1 MICFADDVPPPPV
14 APTVSST
21 EAAVADVAAALAC
34 YLDERLRMPVARE
47 NPGIVRIA
55 GALLG
60 VRPLRESTTAI
71 ALSMML
77 PRWRPPYEPSASA
90 LYGFAEV
97 VNRAQRRVYAYAEN
111 CWGAGRVV
119 ALEWGQRADKVA
131 AGSEEWEQAIADL
144 RVVVAEA
151 AHAECRY
158 AIFDAGMDKA
168 VEAAETAVEQGHW
181 DLVPV
186 VIEAVEAAGIRH
198 SQPSTVSVVE
208 CE

>member
-1 MICFADDVPPPPV
+1 M
-14 APTVSST
+14 VSA
-21 EAAVADVAAALAC
+21 EAAVADVAAALDC

-60 VRPLRESTTAI
+60 ARPLRESVTAI

-77 PRWRPPYEPSASA
+77 PRWRPRYEPSASA
-90 LYGFAEV
+90 LYGFAEI
-97 VNRAQRRVYAYAEN
+97 VNRAQALVYPYAEN
-111 CWGAGRVV
+111 CWAAGRVV
-119 ALEWGQRADKVA
+119 ALEWGKRADNVVR
-131 AGSEEWEQAIADL
+131 GSEEWDQAIADL

-168 VEAAETAVEQGHW
+168 VEAVETAVEQGHW
-181 DLVPV
+181 DLLPI
-186 VIEAVEAAGIRH
+186 VIAEVEAAGIRH
-198 SQPSTVSVVE
+198 SRPSTVSVVE